1 MMAATMMILTVV
13 FMGVLSTATQE
24 GFAVFVP
31 NWRLHR
37 LERLT
42 ARLAGILNARQV
54 CVLTTH
60 GG

>member
-1 MMAATMMILTVV
+1 MILTVV

-24 GFAVFVP
+24 GFAVLIP

-42 ARLAGILNARQV
+42 ARLAGILDARQV